1 MKISQ
6 WIAVGASEAD
16 MQRVTPLLMNEGSDV
31 RQVRDFNEIE
41 LSSLRQTVVRFYG
54 RARSQALV
62 WLGPTARV
70 PAEVAILG
78 LADMVLIDEQ
88 GGAPKA
94 VGCFGDAMVASLAGQ
109 HASIDRSGSGLV
121 VGATD
126 DARSFISGLSR
137 IGLRRILIVDSD
149 DGKAESLAVA
159 MRRRE
164 LSVEI
169 EPLSRS
175 YLTQLASE
183 AAIAV
188 NFADVEERDLI
199 EDVSYLNFLLPGGAW
214 LDWTGAT
221 REIGLAE
228 EIQNAGAVVLDVEHL
243 KLKLEQTCIAE
254 AQAYSRGSR

>member
-1 MKISQ
+1 M
-6 WIAVGASEAD
+6 GATEAD
-16 MQRVTPLLMNEGSDV
+16 VQRVRPLLSSGETDV
-31 RQVRDFNEIE
+31 LQVNDFAEID
-41 LSSLRQTVVRFYG
+41 LRSLHQTAIRLYG
-54 RARSQALV
+54 RARSQVLV
-62 WLGPTARV
+62 WLGPAARV

-78 LADMVLIDEQ
+78 LADIVLIDEQ

-94 VGCFGDAMVASLAGQ
+94 VGCFGDALVASLAGQ
-109 HASIDRSGSGLV
+109 HAAIDRSGSGLV

-137 IGLRRILIVDSD
+137 IGLQRILIVDSD
-149 DGKAESLAVA
+149 DAKAESLASA
-159 MRRRE
+159 MRKRE

-183 AAIAV
+183 AAIAI
-188 NFADVEERDLI
+188 NFADAEERDLI

-221 REIGLAE
+221 HDIGLVE
-228 EIQNAGAVVLDVEHL
+228 EIQNAGATVLDVEHL

-254 AQAYSRGSR
+254 SQAYGRGPR

>member
-1 MKISQ
+1 
-6 WIAVGASEAD
+6 
-16 MQRVTPLLMNEGSDV
+16 MQRVKPLLLSGESEV
-31 RQVRDFNEIE
+31 RQVSDFSEIDI
-41 LSSLRQTVVRFYG
+41 SSLKQTVVRLYG
-54 RARSQALV
+54 RARSQVLV
-62 WLGPTARV
+62 WLGPAARI

-149 DGKAESLAVA
+149 DAKAESLAVA

-188 NFADVEERDLI
+188 NFADVDERDLI

-221 REIGLAE
+221 RDIGLAE

-243 KLKLEQTCIAE
+243 KLKLEQICIAE
-254 AQAYSRGSR
+254 AQVYSRGSR